1 MDRFPASTRRRP
13 ARPPAALTVSTLC
26 RVSIAL
32 LALAAL
38 MPGPAAADPAETYR
52 VRVAD
57 AIGPGTAEFVHHSLK
72 KAEQERAGC
81 VVIELDTPGGL
92 ADSMRR
98 IVQDILASPVPVV
111 VFVAPGGARA
121 ASAGVMIT
129 MAADIAA
136 MAPGTNI
143 GAAHPVGAGG
153 QEIGGAMSEKIVNDM
168 AASARSVAER
178 RGRNAGWVERA
189 IRESVSATETEA
201 LREHV
206 IDLVATDVDDLIRQ
220 INGRE
225 VPGKGR
231 LALDPGRTVQLEE
244 GLRHRVLSAISSP
257 NIAYLLLM
265 IGLAGL
271 YFEFSHPGAL
281 FPGVVGGICLVLAF
295 FALQTLPVNYAGI
308 LLIALAVVFFVL
320 EMKLT
325 SYGMLSVAGVVS
337 LLLGSLMLFEGDSP
351 ADRLSWEVLIPT
363 LVLVSGSFT
372 AVAFLVFR
380 AQLRRPA
387 TGSSGMVGEVGVVR
401 QALEPAGKVFV
412 HGELWNA
419 VGPAGL
425 AEGRRVRVVGVKGL
439 TLEVQAEEGD
449 AESPA
454 RGPR

>member
-1 MDRFPASTRRRP
+1 MDRSSVASRRS
-13 ARPPAALTVSTLC
+13 ARPSLRAGRAF
-26 RVSIAL
+26 IAL

-38 MPGPAAADPAETYR
+38 LPAPAAADPAETYL

-57 AIGPGTAEFVHHSLK
+57 AIGPGTAEFIHHSLK
-72 KAEQERAGC
+72 KAELDRAGC

-92 ADSMRR
+92 AESMRR

-129 MAADIAA
+129 LAADIAA

-168 AASARSVAER
+168 AANARSVAER
-178 RGRNAGWVERA
+178 RGRNAAWVERA
-189 IRESVSATETEA
+189 IRESVAATETEA
-201 LREHV
+201 LRENV
-206 IDLVATDVDDLIRQ
+206 VDLIAADVDDLIRQ

-231 LALDPGRTVQLEE
+231 LALDPGRKVQLEE
-244 GLRHRVLSAISSP
+244 GLRHRVLRAISSP

-325 SYGMLSVAGVVS
+325 SYGLLSVAGVVS
-337 LLLGSLMLFEGDSP
+337 LLLGSLMLFEGDAP
-351 ADRLSWEVLIPT
+351 EDRLSWQVLIPT

-372 AVAFLVFR
+372 AAAFLVFR
-380 AQLRRPA
+380 SQRSRPA
-387 TGSSGMVGEVGVVR
+387 TGSAGMVGEIGVVR
-401 QALEPAGKVFV
+401 KALRPEGKVFV
-412 HGELWNA
+412 HGELWIA

-425 AEGRRVRVVGVKGL
+425 EEGRRVRVVRVRGL
-439 TLEVQAEEGD
+439 TLEVEPAED
-449 AESPA
+449 APAPA
-454 RGPR
+454 RDAR